1 MVAGNLQVDRVIT
14 QRGKPIGIIQVEIE
28 ETLGHYAEWL
38 GIPTQ
43 KIRRLNGF
51 DYRRDLRIHQ
61 EVKIPLDGAVKE
73 QFEEARFEYHK
84 KIQEDFFNA
93 YKIETVNIYRVKN
106 GDNIWTLCN
115 DVFKMPLWLLKK
127 YNQEVD
133 FNDLRWSQKL
143 LIPVAEKLADGDP
156 GTVAL

>member
-1 MVAGNLQVDRVIT
+1 MT

-38 GIPTQ
+38 GIPTH

-51 DYRRDLRIHQ
+51 DYRRSLHILQ
-61 EVKIPLDGAVKE
+61 EVKIPLDGVSKT

-84 KIQEDFFNA
+84 KIQDDFFST
-93 YKIETVNIYRVKN
+93 YKIETVHIYQVKN

-115 DVFKMPLWLLKK
+115 EVFNMPLWLVK
-127 YNQEVD
+127 YYNPEVD
-133 FNDLRWSQKL
+133 FSDLKWSQKL
-143 LIPVAEKLADGDP
+143 VIPLAEKLIDGSP
-156 GTVAL
+156 GIVAL